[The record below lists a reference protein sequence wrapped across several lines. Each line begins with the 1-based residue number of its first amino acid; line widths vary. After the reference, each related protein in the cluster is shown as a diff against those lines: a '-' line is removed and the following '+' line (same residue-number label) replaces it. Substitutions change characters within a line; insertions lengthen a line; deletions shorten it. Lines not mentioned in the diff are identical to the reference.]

1 MKRMTYK
8 PSSRPKDLPQKL
20 RAKAIEYAEK
30 AKALA
35 ALPTETWDDEIEF
48 AIDDVSD
55 GTNLVFN
62 VHASGENARIYRY
75 VDEGTKT
82 PRHAVMTRDFA
93 PKTSVRSLASSR
105 GRGGLAY
112 VNKRI
117 SKPGIQARRF
127 SLVVAE
133 TLQPEFSAE
142 IKAILQGT

>member
-8 PSSRPKDLPQKL
+8 PSSRPKDLPQRL

-62 VHASGENARIYRY
+62 VHADGENARIYRY
-75 VDEGTKT
+75 VDEGTSV
-82 PRHAVMTRDFA
+82 RHAVMTRDFA

-112 VNKRI
+112 VDKRV
-117 SKPGIQARRF
+117 SAPGIQARRF

-133 TLQPEFSAE
+133 TLRSEFSAE